1 MLGNH
6 GGSAPGDAASRSPAD
21 AGELGEE
28 TPAGSRRGA
37 LAFHVIAAAV
47 GILASGL
54 SFAEFFTSRFDH
66 IAGNFGD
73 ARLVIYLQ
81 EHWYNVYRGREAWLS
96 PPFFYPVKHVL
107 AYTDTFFLQSFPYSL
122 LRLAGLDPYVSFEGT
137 LMLFSWVGYGAT
149 VGLLRRLG
157 VRRGFAIV
165 GAVLFAFSNLFHIW
179 VIAPQSYTIM
189 LVPLVLLGV
198 AKATSYGTLRRTR
211 AMLLLSAAGIAYSLI
226 LFSEFYTGWF
236 FGFFALMVGALAS
249 THRELRSRC
258 ILFVRESWSLILP
271 ALLAASLALL
281 PFIITYGPAV
291 LSNQGRPFQQV
302 ALYALPFADIVNV
315 HTGNLV
321 WGRLLGRIDADS
333 YDLAMAYGLPP
344 GLLCGFAVVVA
355 LMLARRRVLPW
366 ERGDLRFALVSR
378 SAAAVLIAWALM
390 FKTRHSLLWHMV
402 WHRVPGASAIR
413 VTQRFQYQLSLAVV
427 VAVVAALSAA
437 WDSASRRAVP
447 DRPVRRGMALAAI
460 GIASAFLL
468 LEEVNRVGT
477 HLVSRHEEQDRLGAI
492 SAPPARCESF
502 FIQQAAIPRLPGIA
516 LQVDAMLIS
525 QRVAVP
531 TINGYSG
538 FNPPGWLLG
547 NPSAPEYLDYVASWA
562 SAHGLR
568 QPCAYQVLGKWTAE
582 PLARRRAAGEGP
594 QAAPPLPTNPSHPGQ
609 PR

>member
-122 LRLAGLDPYVSFEGT
+122 LRLAGLDPYVSFEGA

-149 VGLLRRLG
+149 VGLLRRLD
-157 VRRGFAIV
+157 VRRGFAII
-165 GAVLFAFSNLFHIW
+165 GAVLFAYSNLFHIW
-179 VIAPQSYTIM
+179 AIAPQSYTIM
-189 LVPLVLLGV
+189 LIPLVLLGV

-211 AMLLLSAAGIAYSLI
+211 TLLLLSGAGIACSLI

-236 FGFFALMVGALAS
+236 FGFFALMVGALATS

-258 ILFVRESWSLILP
+258 IMFVRECWSLILP

-281 PFIITYGPAV
+281 PFIITYGPAI
-291 LSNQGRPFQQV
+291 LSNQARPFNQV
-302 ALYALPFADIVNV
+302 ALYALPFPDIVNV
-315 HTGNLV
+315 HVENLV
-321 WGRLLGRIDADS
+321 WGRLLGRIDAD
-333 YDLAMAYGLPP
+333 YYNLGMAYGLPP
-344 GLLCGFAVVVA
+344 GLLCGFVVVIA

-378 SAAAVLIAWALM
+378 SAAVVLLAWALL
-390 FKTRHSLLWHMV
+390 FKTRHHLLWHMV

-437 WDSASRRAVP
+437 WDSASRRTVP
-447 DRPVRRGMALAAI
+447 DRPRRRGLALVAI
-460 GIASAFLL
+460 GVASAFLL
-468 LEEVNRVGT
+468 LEQVNLVKT
-477 HLVSRHEEQDRLGAI
+477 HQVSRREEQDRLGMI
-492 SAPPARCESF
+492 SAPPFRCESF
-502 FIQQAAIPRLPGIA
+502 FIQQAAVPRLPGIA
-516 LQVDAMLIS
+516 LQIDAMLLS
-525 QRVAVP
+525 QRLALP

-538 FNPPGWLLG
+538 FNPPGWKLG
-547 NPSAPEYLDYVASWA
+547 NPSAPEYLDYVAGWA
-562 SAHGLR
+562 SAHRLR

-582 PLARRRAAGEGP
+582 PLARRRGAGEGP
-594 QAAPPLPTNPSHPGQ
+594 QSSPPPS
-609 PR
+609 